1 MNNHQNTHHHHRR
14 HPHYLL
20 SSSSPNHTLP
30 SLSLSSPSSSLI
42 HHHHHH
48 HHHLN
53 SILPSTF
60 PEMRGILYLYDGSS
74 TGVKPAMLIVLM
86 VMVEDVDYRSDSKMM
101 MMIPY

>member
-14 HPHYLL
+14 HPHYLYYL
-20 SSSSPNHTLP
+20 Y
-30 SLSLSSPSSSLI
+30 
-42 HHHHHH
+42 HHHD
-48 HHHLN
+48 HHLN

-101 MMIPY
+101 MMMMIPY